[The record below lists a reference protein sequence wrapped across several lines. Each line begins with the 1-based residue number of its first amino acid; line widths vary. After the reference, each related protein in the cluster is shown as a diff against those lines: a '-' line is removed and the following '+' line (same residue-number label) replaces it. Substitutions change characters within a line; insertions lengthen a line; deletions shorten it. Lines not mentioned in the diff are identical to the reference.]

1 MTSSTHE
8 QIISERNQVD
18 ALKYLQPLA
27 CSLVHPSSV
36 QLIKKVESSIAIKTI
51 GSNVSSSVED
61 PNFG

>member
-27 CSLVHPSSV
+27 CSIVHPSSV
-36 QLIKKVESSIAIKTI
+36 QFVKKVESSIAIKTI